1 MDRITLGDGER
12 LKEEERSSGKPTE
25 AWVKGQKYQMNL
37 SRIMRLSRV
46 AALIC
51 VSMSASVRLSWRPW
65 APQFSFIYSQSSQ
78 ISPMVDDEDRNRP
91 MLTRRTNGAGLG
103 PAGASFDPFDSNHPS
118 FKKKCVW
125 RGKRGKQRRNE
136 GETTE
141 GDTEAGPLWKQR
153 VEKTTKTP
161 LLLTN

>member
-1 MDRITLGDGER
+1 MEKDWRRRRGMLGNQQRPAWKGKNIKLTNEPQPIYVANTRCRIDV
-12 LKEEERSSGKPTE
+12 SV
-25 AWVKGQKYQMNL
+25 WVHLCGL
-37 SRIMRLSRV
+37 RRH
-46 AALIC
+46 
-51 VSMSASVRLSWRPW
+51 PW
-65 APQFSFIYSQSSQ
+65 APQFSVIYSQSAQ
-78 ISPMVDDEDRNRP
+78 ISPVVDDEDRNRP
-91 MLTRRTNGAGLG
+91 TLTRRTNGTSLG
-103 PAGASFDPFDSNHPS
+103 PAGAAFDPFDSNHPS
-118 FKKKCVW
+118 FEKKCVW